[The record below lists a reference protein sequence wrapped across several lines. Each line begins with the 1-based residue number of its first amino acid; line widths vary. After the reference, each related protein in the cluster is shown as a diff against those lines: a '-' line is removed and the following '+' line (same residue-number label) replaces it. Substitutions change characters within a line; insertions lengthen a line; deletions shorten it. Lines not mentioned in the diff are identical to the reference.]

1 MTNRELYFRDPTTL
15 ELLNN
20 GVSKVSEI
28 GHDERQIKTL
38 RFELETF
45 VCDGEYA
52 RGLERI
58 FRSYLDGLG
67 REEQKAV
74 WVSGFFGSGKSHLV
88 KMLRYLWEDYHF
100 ADGATARSL
109 VRLPTEISDLLTEL
123 STRSKPLGG
132 LRAAAGTLGAG
143 SMNNVRLAFVQLIL
157 RSAGLPEDL
166 AHARFILWLR
176 SSGLE
181 APVAKTLKKNNCELF
196 DEVANL
202 NYSVPLAEALLSADQ
217 KYGSV
222 ANVQEA
228 MRVGFPEITS
238 PTMGQALDFL
248 QQVFRGKDKLPCT
261 LLVVDEVQQFIGEKI
276 QRAMDMQEIAEHCC
290 TKLNQRLLLV
300 GTGQSALN
308 TTPSLQRLQARF
320 AVRVQL
326 SDADVES
333 VIRKTVL
340 RKKPEREPAISKCGS
355 ENQGELARH
364 LQNTRFAYSNEDDK
378 FFMADYP
385 LLPTRRRFWEKV
397 LRNTD
402 HSGTKAQLRSQLQ
415 IVFEATRQT
424 AMASLG
430 TVAPADFIYDQISTD
445 LLNSGELERE
455 YDEIIRKQRDGTK
468 DGDLRSSLCAL
479 IFLVGKL
486 PRAAGADDGVRANAE
501 TLVDLL
507 VSDLTDDRPRLEQ
520 QVPKLLKHL
529 VDVGQLMAVES
540 EYRLQTREGAIW
552 THDFNRRRAAAL
564 NNEERIS
571 SKRTELLR
579 DGTKQAL
586 KPVSL
591 QQGTSRQPRKLL
603 FELSSS
609 RPPSSKD
616 EVTLWM
622 RDGWNDDDKS
632 ILNEARAAGVNS
644 PLLFGFLPR
653 AHHEELRQAIASHI
667 AAQETLDA
675 HGPATGPEAI
685 EARKAVETHLEVA
698 QQRIQELLGQIIGGA
713 KVFLGGGAEASGIE
727 LADKVQDS
735 ADSALVRLFPQFSE
749 ADHANW
755 GQVVSRARTGNVGAL
770 SQVGYQGDVT
780 KHAVC
785 RRALD
790 FIGAGK
796 KGKDV
801 REHFKSAP
809 FGWPQDA
816 IDGALFVML
825 VAGNLRATVNGQ
837 PVQAQALPQNQVGV
851 ASFYVDV
858 PPLNVQ
864 QRLDLKALFQ
874 KIGVPTQNGK
884 ESEAAG
890 QFLQKLLELAGS
902 SGGGAPRP
910 QSPDTQ
916 DVRALQMLNGNAQLL
931 KIHEQK
937 DDLTNK
943 IAAWKKN
950 SDGIAKRLPGTLA
963 RTTQLT
969 GAPKPEMENI
979 AAADFTPDGSELA
992 IVRYLPDARMCQ
1004 LEYPIGKALHRAS
1017 NIDALR
1023 FSRDGRYLAFIDHVN
1038 ASDDRGTVIVL
1049 RKTGEQVAASRLY
1062 ESAEGLAWSRS
1073 GDEVWTTSPLENGQI
1088 FAMNLSGKVRKPMEV
1103 PGRLFLQDIAANGQ
1117 LIVRQGLTR
1126 RGMVVGKGDSQHDI
1140 SWLDFGYLRD
1150 ISRDGKTILFE
1161 EEGSESQNYTVF
1173 VRDLDGSAATPIGD
1187 GYGVAF
1193 SPDKRWAL
1201 AQKIPEPAQLWLL
1214 PLGPGEAKRI
1224 SPPNLQAEFPA
1235 NFLSDGRRVIYAANE
1250 AGHRPR
1256 VWLQDLGGGAPR
1268 SVTDEGLIGWQ
1279 ISADD
1284 KWLVTYAYDNIPR
1297 LLAMDTG
1304 KSQEMPFI
1312 HRNQT
1317 ILGWTSDGQLYVM
1330 TVPTSARSSVHIDKV
1345 NPHTGTATP
1354 WRDLALP
1361 SIEGIFAEAPV
1372 ITPDGSTFG
1381 YGYRLRA
1388 WDLYTVNGVR

>member
-1 MTNRELYFRDPTTL
+1 MTNRQLYFRDPTTL

-58 FRSYLDGLG
+58 LKAYLDGLG

-100 ADGATARSL
+100 ADGATARSI
-109 VRLPTEISDLLTEL
+109 VKLPEEISDLLTEL
-123 STRSKPLGG
+123 SNRSKPLGG

-143 SMNNVRLAFVQLIL
+143 SMDNVRLAFVQLVL

-166 AHARFILWLR
+166 AHARFIFWLR

-181 APVAKTLKKNNCELF
+181 TPVAKALKKNNCDLLE
-196 DEVANL
+196 EVVNL
-202 NYSVPLAEALLSADQ
+202 NYSVPLAEALLSADP
-217 KYGSV
+217 KYGMV

-228 MRVGFPEITS
+228 IRTGFPEIIS
-238 PTMGQALDFL
+238 PTMTQSLDFL
-248 QQVFRGKDKLPCT
+248 QQVFGEKGNLPCT
-261 LLVVDEVQQFIGEKI
+261 LLVVDELQQFIGERI
-276 QRAMDMQEIAEHCC
+276 QRAMDLQEIAEHCC

-340 RKKPEREPAISKCGS
+340 RKKPEQETVISKCLS
-355 ENQGELARH
+355 DNQGEVARH
-364 LQNTRFAYSNEDDK
+364 LQNTRFAAHHDDEM
-378 FFMADYP
+378 FFVADYP

-415 IVFEATRQT
+415 IVFEATRHT
-424 AMASLG
+424 AAASVG
-430 TVAPADFIYDQISTD
+430 TVVPADFIYDQISTD

-479 IFLVGKL
+479 IFLIGKL
-486 PRAAGADDGVRANAE
+486 PRTPGADDGVRANAE

-507 VSDLTDDRPRLEQ
+507 VSDLKNDRPKLEQ
-520 QVPKLLKHL
+520 QVPILLKQL
-529 VDVGQLMAVES
+529 VDAGQLMAVET
-540 EYRLQTREGAIW
+540 EFRLQTREGALW
-552 THDFNRRRAAAL
+552 THDFNRRRTAVL
-564 NNEERIS
+564 NDEQRIN

-591 QQGTSRQPRKLL
+591 QQGTSRQPRKLV

-609 RPPSSKD
+609 RPPSSSD
-616 EVTLWM
+616 EVTLWV
-622 RDGWNDDDKS
+622 RDGWSDDDKS

-653 AHHEELRQAIASHI
+653 ERHEELRQAIASHI

-675 HGPATGPEAI
+675 HGPAATPEAI

-698 QQRIQELLGQIIGGA
+698 SHRIQELLGHIIGGA
-713 KVFLGGGAEASGIE
+713 KVFLGGGTEANGIE

-755 GQVVSRARTGNVGAL
+755 GQVVSRARAGDVGAL
-770 SQVGYQGDVT
+770 SQVGYPGDVT

-785 RRALD
+785 RRVLD
-790 FIGAGK
+790 LVGAGK
-796 KGKDV
+796 KGKDI

-837 PVQAQALPQNQVGV
+837 PAQAQTLPQNQVGV

-874 KIGVPTQNGK
+874 KIGIATQNGK
-884 ESEAAG
+884 ESEAAA
-890 QFLQKLLELAGS
+890 QFLQKLLALAESAGGS
-902 SGGGAPRP
+902 APWP
-910 QSPDTQ
+910 ESPNTQ
-916 DVRALQMLNGNAQLL
+916 DVRALQMLSGNAQLL

-937 DDLTNK
+937 DDLTAK
-943 IAAWKKN
+943 LAAWKKN
-950 SDGIAKRLPGTLA
+950 ADGIARRWPSWERLLDFHGFATGLPDAEACGKSIAAITAGRNLLA
-963 RTTQLT
+963 DPDPVPELTKQLT
-969 GAPKPEMENI
+969 TALRTALGKLNDDI
-979 AAADFTPDGSELA
+979 AAAFKAADEKLA
-992 IVRYLPDARMCQ
+992 ASQVWSRLSDQQSAALASTCQ
-1004 LEYPIGKALHRAS
+1004 LNPPAKETIGTDDQILATLRNSTLADRR
-1017 NIDALR
+1017 NLLDAVPQR
-1023 FSRDGRYLAFIDHVN
+1023 FSRALD
-1038 ASDDRGTVIVL
+1038 
-1049 RKTGEQVAASRLY
+1049 EASRLL
-1062 ESAEGLAWSRS
+1062 EPRAQRVVLPGATIHN
-1073 GDEVWTTSPLENGQI
+1073 TTELEQ
-1088 FAMNLSGKVRKPMEV
+1088 
-1103 PGRLFLQDIAANGQ
+1103 
-1117 LIVRQGLTR
+1117 
-1126 RGMVVGKGDSQHDI
+1126 
-1140 SWLDFGYLRD
+1140 W
-1150 ISRDGKTILFE
+1150 
-1161 EEGSESQNYTVF
+1161 
-1173 VRDLDGSAATPIGD
+1173 
-1187 GYGVAF
+1187 
-1193 SPDKRWAL
+1193 
-1201 AQKIPEPAQLWLL
+1201 
-1214 PLGPGEAKRI
+1214 
-1224 SPPNLQAEFPA
+1224 
-1235 NFLSDGRRVIYAANE
+1235 LSDARKHVE
-1250 AGHRPR
+1250 EK
-1256 VWLQDLGGGAPR
+1256 L
-1268 SVTDEGLIGWQ
+1268 
-1279 ISADD
+1279 
-1284 KWLVTYAYDNIPR
+1284 K
-1297 LLAMDTG
+1297 
-1304 KSQEMPFI
+1304 
-1312 HRNQT
+1312 
-1317 ILGWTSDGQLYVM
+1317 DG
-1330 TVPTSARSSVHIDKV
+1330 
-1345 NPHTGTATP
+1345 
-1354 WRDLALP
+1354 
-1361 SIEGIFAEAPV
+1361 PV
-1372 ITPDGSTFG
+1372 I
-1381 YGYRLRA
+1381 L
-1388 WDLYTVNGVR
+1388 